1 MTLASNRTLAEENLQ
16 LQPRL
21 DFQKNELTKRYRCLQ
36 ELYEAYQLR
45 KSTLGEVAQLCV
57 MAFRDKPS
65 SPNMNVCELGKG
77 GERWAS
83 SELFTIAHHRMCLEC
98 EQTFYNELLPGCHD
112 CYVYS
117 PRDKVQK

>member
-1 MTLASNRTLAEENLQ
+1 MTLASNRILAEQNLQ

-57 MAFRDKPS
+57 GAFRDQPS
-65 SPNMNVCELGKG
+65 SPNMSVC
-77 GERWAS
+77 
-83 SELFTIAHHRMCLEC
+83 
-98 EQTFYNELLPGCHD
+98 
-112 CYVYS
+112 
-117 PRDKVQK
+117 

>member
-1 MTLASNRTLAEENLQ
+1 MTLASNRTLAEQNLQ

-57 MAFRDKPS
+57 SGLSVA
-65 SPNMNVCELGKG
+65 NLQ
-77 GERWAS
+77 A
-83 SELFTIAHHRMCLEC
+83 
-98 EQTFYNELLPGCHD
+98 QT
-112 CYVYS
+112 
-117 PRDKVQK
+117 